1 MKTDIIFLLKG
12 WVKLMVNAKFVSRL
26 RQEYGIEF
34 NDLSLL
40 DAAFTHSSY
49 ANEHREMNIQNY
61 EKLEFLGDAVLE
73 LTISEYLYHHFPNLS
88 EGELTRMRSNIV
100 RTDGF
105 SSFAETAG
113 FKDAIALGK
122 GEEKSGARERK
133 TLLEDVFEA
142 FNGALFLDRGIDAVK
157 DFLRQTVFP
166 VIDSGKFDAAP
177 DYKTKF
183 QELVQKS
190 GSVKIEY
197 KILNESQSEENPEF
211 LIGLFVNNQK
221 LSQAT
226 GKNKKIAEQNAAKI
240 ALERH
245 NER

>member
-1 MKTDIIFLLKG
+1 
-12 WVKLMVNAKFVSRL
+12 MVNAQFVSQL
-26 RQEYGIEF
+26 RNKYGIEF
-34 NDLSLL
+34 NDLALL

-49 ANEHREMNIQNY
+49 ANEHREMKIQNY

-105 SSFAETAG
+105 SGFALNAG
-113 FKDAIALGK
+113 FRDAILLGK
-122 GEEKSGARERK
+122 GEEKSGARDRK

-142 FNGALFLDRGIDAVK
+142 FNGALFLDGGINAVK
-157 DFLRQTVFP
+157 SFLSQTVFP
-166 VIDSGKFDAAP
+166 VIDSGAFDAAP

-183 QELVQKS
+183 QEEVQKS
-190 GSVKIEY
+190 GTVKIDY
-197 KILNESQSEENPEF
+197 RVLKESPSEENPEF
-211 LIGLFVNNQK
+211 TVGLYVDNQEV
-221 LSQAT
+221 SQAA

-240 ALERH
+240 ALEKM
-245 NER
+245 